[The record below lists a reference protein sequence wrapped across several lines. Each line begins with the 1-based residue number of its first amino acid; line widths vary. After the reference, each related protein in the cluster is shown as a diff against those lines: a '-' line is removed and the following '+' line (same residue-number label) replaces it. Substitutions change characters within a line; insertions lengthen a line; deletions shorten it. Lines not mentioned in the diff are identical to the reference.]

1 MKDFS
6 EVLDESEKNINK
18 KLDKTQIF
26 QEINHIPTA
35 YNYQYIRNKVIKY
48 ASPFIMA
55 IFTTPFNTA
64 SMLLQIS
71 DKSITDPLKKK
82 IELVKNTKGK
92 I

>member
-1 MKDFS
+1 
-6 EVLDESEKNINK
+6 
-18 KLDKTQIF
+18 
-26 QEINHIPTA
+26 
-35 YNYQYIRNKVIKY
+35 
-48 ASPFIMA
+48 MA